1 MIMLVKHGKA
11 TIHHLIL
18 IVDAMDDL
26 WYNWE
31 GFTIA
36 VCNISRKGKQTSCDS
51 FSDCSDFQ
59 FGEL

>member
-18 IVDAMDDL
+18 IVDTMDDL
-26 WYNWE
+26 WYTWE